1 MLIELFV
8 RRYFQQNELLLNIFS
23 FLLHKIIVLI
33 SNIVIYSK
41 VGHSKFVE
49 MHVDASDFYRSTL
62 VIYTRQQDN
71 ITIYRTV
78 NLHVYRHVQTLMHMQ
93 LRNKLWTT
101 VALFHFWN
109 LIWGLTNNNYS
120 LYFLQFLTDSVNT
133 CIYVCA
139 IFSFS
144 TLQLN
149 RWANWQ
155 RHLSSAEDYTYM
167 NYYNLCGIR
176 SQHSTISKGGEKKG
190 VHIKKLLLWKTLE

>member
-49 MHVDASDFYRSTL
+49 MHVGASDFYRSTL

-93 LRNKLWTT
+93 LENRLWTT
-101 VALFHFWN
+101 VAFFHCCN
-109 LIWGLTNNNYS
+109 LIWGLTNNNCN
-120 LYFLQFLTDSVNT
+120 LYFLQFLTGSVDNI
-133 CIYVCA
+133 CLCY
-139 IFSFS
+139 IF
-144 TLQLN
+144 
-149 RWANWQ
+149 
-155 RHLSSAEDYTYM
+155 
-167 NYYNLCGIR
+167 IP
-176 SQHSTISKGGEKKG
+176 
-190 VHIKKLLLWKTLE
+190 